1 MSNVLKITTS
11 INEYNHNRTELARNR
26 LEPNEKMQLDNP
38 ATIMETKQAAKEGE
52 TNGQGQFGDQSLTK
66 DYRSSLSNFLLQI
79 SQATPAVQSF
89 SQMLFENL
97 EFLTDMGS
105 QEVMGQAVEK
115 FLDLIKADNPEMILN
130 ALKSQ
135 ANQSVRYRG
144 VLFDVLRK
152 IFHETDSTEL
162 KGKILEFLKRST
174 DMKTGGH
181 IMENIKNDINIASR
195 YLFQS
200 SKEELAKVT
209 SQLQFGKELK
219 SGDIKQNVTIL
230 KEQLLPLLN
239 RQISRTHDRG
249 ELRDAASRIATAI
262 ARYESG
268 DSTKVE
274 ELFKQILEFRT
285 TGKYLKGL
293 DPQKIHALLQQ
304 TDFDKAVSKETWN
317 DQLLQIMKESVSGK
331 AGIEN
336 KIAFQDMMHSMLLN
350 DSVFMPLL
358 HMVLPLD
365 YNGTKMFTEMWV
377 DPDAEESG
385 GTDDTER
392 AVKMLIKFEIETV
405 GFFDLYLIYKNG
417 KVDMQLDYP
426 DTLPANK
433 QEIREN
439 LNQIMARNGLSFSSL
454 VLEKGVPPIPLT
466 EAFPKLLEKRG
477 TINVKI

>member
-11 INEYNHNRTELARNR
+11 INEYNHNRTEIARNR

-38 ATIMETKQAAKEGE
+38 ATIMETKQTAQDKEA
-52 TNGQGQFGDQSLTK
+52 NGQGQFGDQSLTK
-66 DYRSSLSNFLLQI
+66 DYRSSLSQFLLQI

-89 SQMLFENL
+89 SKMLFENL

-105 QEVMGQAVEK
+105 QEAMGKAVEK
-115 FLDLIKADNPEMILN
+115 FLELIKADSPEMMLDL
-130 ALKSQ
+130 LKSQ
-135 ANQSVRYRG
+135 TNQAVRYRG

-152 IFHETDSTEL
+152 VFHETDSMEL

-174 DMKTGGH
+174 DMKTGEH
-181 IMENIKNDINIASR
+181 IMENIKNDLNIANR
-195 YLFQS
+195 YLFQGG
-200 SKEELAKVT
+200 KDALAKVT
-209 SQLQFGKELK
+209 SQLLFGKELTN
-219 SGDIKQNVTIL
+219 GNIKQNVTIL
-230 KEQLLPLLN
+230 KEQVLPLLN
-239 RQISRTHDRG
+239 EQISRTHDRG

-262 ARYESG
+262 ARYENG
-268 DSTKVE
+268 DGEKVE

-293 DPQKIHALLQQ
+293 DPQKIHTLLQQ

-358 HMVLPLD
+358 HMVLPID
-365 YNGTKMFTEMWV
+365 YNGTKLFSEMWI
-377 DPDAEESG
+377 DPDAEQNGSG
-385 GTDDTER
+385 EEKER
-392 AVKMLIKFEIETV
+392 AVKMLIKFEIETL
-405 GFFDLYLIYKNG
+405 GFFDLYLVYKDG

-433 QEIREN
+433 QEIREH
-439 LNQIMARNGLSFSSL
+439 LNQIMAKNGISFSSL